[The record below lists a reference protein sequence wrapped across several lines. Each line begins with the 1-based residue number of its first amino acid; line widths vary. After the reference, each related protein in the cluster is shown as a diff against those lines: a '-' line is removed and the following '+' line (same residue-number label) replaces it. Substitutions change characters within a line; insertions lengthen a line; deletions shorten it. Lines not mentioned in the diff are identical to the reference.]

1 MYKDMTIEQL
11 EARKAEIMTELDKPE
26 ADLKALEEEARAIK
40 EELEARK
47 QAETDKEQIRQ
58 LVAAGAAKI
67 TKPVVAPAK
76 SDEEIRGSKE
86 YAEAYKN
93 FVLTGDDSECRALLT
108 TTASGTVPV
117 PVIVDT
123 AIRTAWEN
131 NAVTARLNRTFLRG
145 NFKAAFERSADPAY
159 EHTEGTTAPTE
170 ESLLIGIVELVP
182 KNVKKWI
189 TISDEA
195 VAMGGEE
202 FLRYI
207 YDEITYQI
215 VKKVAALAIND
226 IVTAGTDNTGS
237 AIGLPKITE
246 APGQVTVTKAIAKLT
261 DEAVNRVVVMNPETE
276 PEFFAAYA
284 GGNFDVDVMRGLTI
298 VHTSALPAYSSASS
312 NAVYMIVGDLRGE
325 QINYPEGDGV
335 VIKWD
340 DLSLAEADLVKVV
353 GRQYAGHGVTRP
365 GCLVRVAKPA
375 PATT

>member
-1 MYKDMTIEQL
+1 MFKEMTIEQL
-11 EARKAEIMTELDKPE
+11 EMRKAEIMNEIDKPD
-26 ADLKALEEEARAIK
+26 ADLDALGEEARGIK
-40 EELEARK
+40 EEIESRK
-47 QAETDKEQIRQ
+47 QAEADREQIRQ

-67 TKPVVAPAK
+67 TAPVIKPAQ
-76 SDEEIRGSKE
+76 SDEEIRGSHD
-86 YAEAYKN
+86 YAEAYKS
-93 FVLTGDDSECRALLT
+93 FILTGDDSECRTLLT

-131 NAVTARLNRTFLRG
+131 NQVTARLNRTFLRG

-159 EHTEGTTAPTE
+159 VHNEGTSAPTE

-215 VKKVAALAIND
+215 VKKVEALAIND
-226 IVTAGTDNTGS
+226 IVTAGTDNSGS

-246 APGQVTVTKAIAKLT
+246 APAQVTVTKAIAKLT
-261 DEAVNRVVVMNPETE
+261 DEAVNRVVLMNPETE

-284 GGNFDVDVMRGLTI
+284 GGNFDVDVMRGLPI
-298 VHTSALPAYSSASS
+298 IRTSALPAYSSASA

-325 QINYPEGDGV
+325 QVNYPEGDGV

-340 DLSLAEADLVKVV
+340 DLSLSEADLVKVV

-365 GCLVRVAKPA
+365 GCLVRVAKPSG
-375 PATT
+375 ATT

>member
-11 EARKAEIMTELDKPE
+11 EARKAEIMNEIDKPE
-26 ADLKALEEEARAIK
+26 ADLKALEEEARNIK
-40 EELEARK
+40 EEIERRK
-47 QAETDKEQIRQ
+47 KEESDREEIRQ
-58 LVAAGAAKI
+58 LVAAGKEAGK
-67 TKPVVAPAK
+67 KVVTPSK
-76 SDEEIRGSKE
+76 TDDEIRGSKE

-93 FVLTGDDSECRALLT
+93 YVLTGDDGECRALLT
-108 TTASGTVPV
+108 TNASGAVPV
-117 PVIVDT
+117 PEIVDT

-145 NFKAAFERSADPAY
+145 NFKAAFERSATGAY
-159 EHTEGTTAPTE
+159 EHTEGTSAPTE
-170 ESLLIGIVELVP
+170 ETLQIGIVELVP

-215 VKKVAALAIND
+215 VKKVAALAVAD
-226 IVTAGTDNTGS
+226 IVSANTSHSGS

-246 APGQVTVTKAIAKLT
+246 APAQVTVTKAIAKLT
-261 DEAVNRVVVMNPETE
+261 DEAVNRVVLMNPETE

-284 GGNFDVDVMRGLTI
+284 GGNFDVDVMRGLPI
-298 VHTSALPAYSSASS
+298 VHTSALPAYSSASA
-312 NAVYMIVGDLRGE
+312 NDVYMIVGDLRGE
-325 QINYPEGDGV
+325 QVNYPEGDGV

-340 DLSLAEADLVKVV
+340 ELSLAEKDLVKVV

-365 GCLVRVAKPA
+365 GTLVRVAKPSA
-375 PATT
+375 ATT

>member
-1 MYKDMTIEQL
+1 MLKDMTIEQL
-11 EARKAEIMTELDKPE
+11 EARKAEIMKEIDKPE
-26 ADLKALEEEARAIK
+26 CDLKALEEEARAIK
-40 EELEARK
+40 EEIERRKKEESDREA
-47 QAETDKEQIRQ
+47 IRQ
-58 LVAAGAAKI
+58 LVAAGKAAGKKVV
-67 TKPVVAPAK
+67 TPVK

-108 TTASGTVPV
+108 TNASGAVPV

-145 NFKAAFERSADPAY
+145 NFKAAFERSADGAY

-170 ESLLIGIVELVP
+170 ETLQIGIVELVP

-215 VKKVAALAIND
+215 VKKVAALAVGD
-226 IVTAGTDNTGS
+226 IVAANTSHSSS

-246 APGQVTVTKAIAKLT
+246 APAQVTVTKAIAKLT
-261 DEAVNRVVVMNPETE
+261 DEAVNRVVLMNPETE

-284 GGNFDVDVMRGLTI
+284 GGNFDVDVMRGLPI
-298 VHTSALPAYSSASS
+298 VHTSALPAYSSASA
-312 NAVYMIVGDLRGE
+312 NDVYMIVGDLRGE
-325 QINYPEGDGV
+325 QVNYPEGDGV

-340 DLSLAEADLVKVV
+340 ELSLAEKDLVKVV

-365 GCLVRVAKPA
+365 GTLVRVAKPSA
-375 PATT
+375 ATT

>member
-11 EARKAEIMTELDKPE
+11 EARKAEIMKEIENPE
-26 ADLKALEEEARAIK
+26 ADLTALEDEARAIK
-40 EELEARK
+40 EEIERRK
-47 QAETDKEQIRQ
+47 KEETDREQIRQ
-58 LVAAGAAKI
+58 LVAAGAARI
-67 TKPVVAPAK
+67 STPVVKPTQT
-76 SDEEIRGSKE
+76 DEEVRGSKE
-86 YAEAYKN
+86 YAEAYKKYI
-93 FVLTGDDSECRALLT
+93 LTGKDNECRALLT
-108 TTASGTVPV
+108 TNVSGAVPV

-145 NFKAAFERSADPAY
+145 NFKAAFERSADGAY

-170 ESLLIGIVELVP
+170 ETLQIGIVELVP

-215 VKKVAALAIND
+215 VKKVAALAVAD
-226 IVTAGTDNTGS
+226 IVSASDSHSGS

-246 APGQVTVTKAIAKLT
+246 APAQVTVTKAIAKLT
-261 DEAVNRVVVMNPETE
+261 DEAVNRVVLMNPETE

-284 GGNFDVDVMRGLTI
+284 GGNFDVDVMRGLPI
-298 VHTSALPAYSSASS
+298 VHTSALPAYSSADA

-325 QINYPEGDGV
+325 QVNYPEGDGV

-340 DLSLAEADLVKVV
+340 DLSLAEKDLVKVV

-365 GCLVRVAKPA
+365 GCLVRVAKPSA
-375 PATT
+375 ATT